1 MLLFTLENLVDTVS
15 PSARTAT
22 IAMTAM
28 SASNRPYSTML
39 APRSPSTR
47 NLASSQ
53 VLRTNRSMCRLVE
66 RAVDRGEL
74 RGDAAPEGLH
84 GDDGDDGDEGEQQ
97 AVLHHAGTGL
107 VVGVE
112 LGLEPGLQNEKVHLN
127 SPLCRRPRRFI
138 FLGFRRP

>member
-1 MLLFTLENLVDTVS
+1 M
-15 PSARTAT
+15 AT
-22 IAMTAM
+22 IT
-28 SASNRPYSTML
+28 SRPSRRPYSTML

-112 LGLEPGLQNEKVHLN
+112 LGLEPGLQNEKVHVIL
-127 SPLCRRPRRFI
+127 LLIGARGAGF
-138 FLGFRRP
+138 FLGLRPFEAPR